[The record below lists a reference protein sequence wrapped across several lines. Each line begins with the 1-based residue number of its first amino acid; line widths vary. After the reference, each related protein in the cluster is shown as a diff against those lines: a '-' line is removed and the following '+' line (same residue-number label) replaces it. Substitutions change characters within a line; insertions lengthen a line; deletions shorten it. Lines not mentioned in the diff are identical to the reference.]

1 MIDKIFLYLILFIP
15 FSFLLGPLITDCT
28 TILIVFFFFI
38 KIYTNKKLF
47 YFKNNFFKYFLLFN
61 IVLIISSLL
70 SENIFHSLK
79 SSFFFFRF
87 YICCIAIWYALENYK
102 NLLNKFFY
110 SSLIAI
116 SITSLSV
123 LYELIFIKNFYY
135 LVNNISG
142 ESTRLSG
149 FLTKKLVVGS
159 YLTRI
164 GSILFALS
172 SIYLLNKKN
181 NYYIFYSGLLCIA
194 ITIFISGERT
204 AFFSIF
210 LFFILTLI
218 YFRKKINIYLGV
230 FFFLLSFFFIL
241 NFDPIKKRMIDL
253 TINQLNNT
261 MSFEWKFE
269 KNDPKD
275 FVYISVH
282 HNAHAR
288 SALKMFYDSP
298 VVGHGPNMFRFVC
311 HKFLYN
317 EFSCTTHP
325 HNFYLQLLSET
336 GTFGFLF
343 LLIFLI
349 QVSIKIFS
357 GLLKPI
363 YSKKNNI
370 KFLLYLS
377 ILISIMPFFPSG
389 NLFNN
394 WLAPQIFLPFGFLL
408 YLNNRKNL

>member
-1 MIDKIFLYLILFIP
+1 MFIKKSKAVLILAIL
-15 FSFLLGPLITDCT
+15 FLLVSLFAYKYYKNIS
-28 TILIVFFFFI
+28 LSWV
-38 KIYTNKKLF
+38 YNKSKPT
-47 YFKNNFFKYFLLFN
+47 
-61 IVLIISSLL
+61 SLL
-70 SENIFHSLK
+70 SEDDSK
-79 SSFFFFRF
+79 
-87 YICCIAIWYALENYK
+87 
-102 NLLNKFFY
+102 
-110 SSLIAI
+110 
-116 SITSLSV
+116 
-123 LYELIFIKNFYY
+123 FIK
-135 LVNNISG
+135 VADGKRVSIKG
-142 ESTRLSG
+142 KG
-149 FLTKKLVVGS
+149 FIRDVEAHFVPDFPT
-159 YLTRI
+159 
-164 GSILFALS
+164 
-172 SIYLLNKKN
+172 
-181 NYYIFYSGLLCIA
+181 GLIPD
-194 ITIFISGERT
+194 TIFSPH
-204 AFFSIF
+204 SIG
-210 LFFILTLI
+210 IIDTVGI
-218 YFRKKINIYLGV
+218 HIVPRIDSNIECV
-230 FFFLLSFFFIL
+230 DRLLS
-241 NFDPIKKRMIDL
+241 N
-253 TINQLNNT
+253 NQLKNT

-288 SALKMFYDSP
+288 SSLKMFYDSP

-349 QVSIKIFS
+349 QVIIKIFS

-394 WLAPQIFLPFGFLL
+394 WLAPQIFLPFGFLI